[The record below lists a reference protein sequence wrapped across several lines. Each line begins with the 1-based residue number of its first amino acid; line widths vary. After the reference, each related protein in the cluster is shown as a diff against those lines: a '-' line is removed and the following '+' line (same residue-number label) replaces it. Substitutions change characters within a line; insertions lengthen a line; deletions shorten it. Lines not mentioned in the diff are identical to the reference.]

1 MSLTRERLLAEMGI
15 APLWVR
21 RDAQPVGVP
30 EASAVPAAVEPTPSE
45 TAMDVETPAFEAPP
59 RAEVP
64 GFTADASPAVLP
76 MLHAALENWQDV
88 AGVVAPPILL
98 VDPSALRLPRTMLET
113 LCQLSTQA
121 LALSAGGPALRV
133 SVLIDDR
140 KSTHLCWSADN
151 GVGLQLTARLPLGAE
166 VA

>member
-1 MSLTRERLLAEMGI
+1 MSSGLAGLYEEIGQALTALRANAAFLLRKSGGQADLQAAARDVQAQGAAIDRRLRVLQHRLPAESTDPQ
-15 APLWVR
+15 PLV
-21 RDAQPVGVP
+21 Q
-30 EASAVPAAVEPTPSE
+30 
-45 TAMDVETPAFEAPP
+45 
-59 RAEVP
+59 
-64 GFTADASPAVLP
+64 P

-113 LCQLSTQA
+113 LCQFSTQA